1 MQQSSQILFQRPRN
15 QPPIEFKILDPQVQ
29 RFHLTHIGAIQELKQ
44 QLVHRQPLSA
54 NVEQT

>member
-1 MQQSSQILFQRPRN
+1 MQQSSQILFRRAGN

-29 RFHLTHIGAIQELKQ
+29 RFQLAHIGAIQEPKQ